1 MPAKRRGRKMDTVVL
16 SKQVK
21 ILTEKYSQLEKVTG
35 AVLRSDFRDLI
46 ACPPTHTESDWMIVN
61 AVDFLERTELLFS
74 SCSLFCTVN
83 TCPMFNAGPHYHYF
97 WEDADTPQP
106 VQLSAPE
113 YFNRL
118 KHWIKRN
125 LSNPKLFPTEN
136 GSELS
141 QAAFDVLKSTY
152 RRLFRILAHM
162 YMCHFSQIQK
172 LNMEL
177 VINTLLAHY
186 TMFAL
191 QYHLISLA
199 DVEML
204 APVYQAMNITA
215 ELKRI
220 EGESD
225 V

>member
-1 MPAKRRGRKMDTVVL
+1 MPVKRKYKVETVML

-21 ILTEKYSQLEKVTG
+21 ILTEKYSQLENVTG
-35 AVLRSDFRDLI
+35 ALLRQDFQQL
-46 ACPPTHTESDWMIVN
+46 AVCPQTHAESDWLIVN
-61 AVDFLERTELLFS
+61 AIDFLDRTELLFS

-113 YFNRL
+113 YFNSL

-125 LSNPKLFPTEN
+125 LGNTGLFPRETGRDLSPEATE
-136 GSELS
+136 
-141 QAAFDVLKSTY
+141 VLKTAY

-162 YMCHFSQIQK
+162 YMCHFSTIQDLK
-172 LNMEL
+172 MEE
-177 VINTLLAHY
+177 VINTLLGHF
-186 TMFAL
+186 TTFAL
-191 QYHLISLA
+191 QFRMIDRV

-204 APVYQAMNITA
+204 GPVF
-215 ELKRI
+215 LKI
-220 EGESD
+220 GMPEFAAQE
-225 V
+225 